1 MDKHITLT
9 QGSGPQLGAS
19 TQLLQCF
26 PVTIGCSEGMSQ
38 SCAVLS
44 PCCCRPDKVLPAV
57 RTFVQ
62 KYLGQKYVQP
72 PPFDLHACYADSSAT
87 RPLIFVLSAGSD
99 PTAALLQFAT
109 EKGMASRLRTIS
121 LGQGQGPKAAAL
133 IASASAAG
141 EWVALQVRLPS
152 RPCRLVHS

>member
-1 MDKHITLT
+1 M
-9 QGSGPQLGAS
+9 
-19 TQLLQCF
+19 
-26 PVTIGCSEGMSQ
+26 
-38 SCAVLS
+38 
-44 PCCCRPDKVLPAV
+44 LPAV

-62 KYLGQKYVQP
+62 KYMGQKYVQP

-133 IASASAAG
+133 IASASVAG
-141 EWVALQVRLPS
+141 DWVALQVISTLLKLLASSNAIPFAVFGMSSWLFELEQCSLTCAQHQKRQHPTRHQPL
-152 RPCRLVHS
+152 